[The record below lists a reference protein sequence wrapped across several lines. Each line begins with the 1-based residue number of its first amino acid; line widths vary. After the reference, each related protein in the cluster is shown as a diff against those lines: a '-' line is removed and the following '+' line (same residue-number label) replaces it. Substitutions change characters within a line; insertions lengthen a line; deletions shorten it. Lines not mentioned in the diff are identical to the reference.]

1 MLFAALRDAFHDWA
15 VELIMNSNSNG
26 AISMKSILKSIAL
39 LSAAV
44 LVASC
49 DSSSG
54 GGSNNVATPPA
65 PQTSTAGSG
74 TKGIMVGADVVIT
87 DAAGAQLGQSTTDA
101 SGGYTVA
108 LDNSTQGGTI
118 TGPLTVTISGGQLTC
133 DFDND
138 GTANDCPTGLPAP
151 NNFVAFGQTY
161 DAPAGFAIR
170 SQIATPSTGVV
181 SHVTPLSEIA
191 TLKAIESAGTSAP
204 TQAQVTTALLALS
217 GLVEALSGISLGGVD
232 ITQIQ
237 PVDLTSNTASASDAA
252 LVLGGLSASIIGA
265 QGTNDLATTI
275 TQLAALVTIDANG
288 NLSGTGTN
296 LGTLTAAFAR
306 GLQVAATKSG
316 KGTLAQAATNAA
328 NLATTYTN
336 LGNATV
342 TVPPLTPTGGTAA
355 GAATK
360 AFVTKLAT
368 VVGEV
373 TVATGA
379 QGAGEDGSVGATEAF
394 AAELDAVARASS
406 GNATIALA
414 KISDAVLAASQTVVA
429 GTPVENGSDDEDG
442 ITFTLAVDAD
452 GAFTLS
458 NVSSTWPLADA
469 AANKVTITVSDDTA
483 NTASAGTEGGEATS
497 FSLTGVTMT
506 TLNAAGTS
514 VAQTFTG
521 NISNTYDATAGT
533 DTIAFDGTIA
543 TAATGTGST
552 FAIDI
557 DAADVPRT
565 GTGGTYT
572 AVFTFEA
579 TGTAND
585 LTLTLSGTIGASLQ
599 SYTIVSASGIGINGT
614 VTRSGTTDVNTL
626 SDGSA
631 TLTLTVTNGV
641 VVADANGV
649 IGTFTEGTGDAA
661 ATTAT
666 LNNTGVVTFT
676 DGSILLLPSIIF
688 IPDN

>member
-1 MLFAALRDAFHDWA
+1 
-15 VELIMNSNSNG
+15 
-26 AISMKSILKSIAL
+26 MKSILKSIAL

-101 SGGYTVA
+101 TGGYTVA

-118 TGPLTVTISGGQLTC
+118 TGPLTVTITGGQLTC

-191 TLKAIESAGTSAP
+191 TLKAIELAGTSAP
-204 TQAQVTTALLALS
+204 TQAQVTTSLLALS

-232 ITQIQ
+232 ITQIR
-237 PVDLTSNTASASDAA
+237 PIDLTSNTASASDAA
-252 LVLGGLSASIIGA
+252 LVLGGIAASIVGD
-265 QGTNDLATTI
+265 QGTDDLATTI
-275 TQLAALVTIDANG
+275 TRLAALVTIDANG

-296 LGTLTAAFAR
+296 LGLLTAAFAR
-306 GLQVAATKSG
+306 GLNVAANRSG
-316 KGTLAQAATNAA
+316 KGTLRQAATNAS

-342 TVPPLTPTGGTAA
+342 TVPPLTPTGGTATA

-379 QGAGEDGSVGATEAF
+379 QGSGADGSVGATEAF
-394 AAELDAVARASS
+394 AAELDAVALASS

-414 KISDAVLAASQTVVA
+414 KISDAVLAASQTVVS

-442 ITFTLAVDAD
+442 ITFTLAVDAN

-458 NVSSTWPLADA
+458 NVSSTWPLAAA

-483 NTASAGTEGGEATS
+483 NTASAGTTGGEATS

-543 TAATGTGST
+543 TASTGTGST
-552 FAIDI
+552 FSVDI

-572 AVFTFEA
+572 AVFTFNA

-599 SYTIVSASGIGINGT
+599 SYTVVSASGIGINGT